1 MDKQEF
7 VERRNALSKQMNDL
21 AEEYIKTNIPFPVG
35 TKVKVTGEN
44 GKSRIGIVKDSIISG
59 SDVVPLVMQITNDG
73 RESLR
78 RIVVYEG
85 DKVETI
91 E

>member
-1 MDKQEF
+1 MNKKEF
-7 VERRNALSKQMNDL
+7 VERRNALRKQLNDL

-35 TKVKVTGEN
+35 TKVKVTGVN

-59 SDVVPLVMQITNDG
+59 SDVVHLVMQITNDG

-78 RIVVYEG
+78 RIVVYQG